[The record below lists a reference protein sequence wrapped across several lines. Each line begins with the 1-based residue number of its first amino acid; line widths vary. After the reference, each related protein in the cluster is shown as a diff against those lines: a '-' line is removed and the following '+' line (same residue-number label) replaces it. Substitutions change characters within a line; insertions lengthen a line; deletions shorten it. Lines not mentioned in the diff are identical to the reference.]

1 MKLYTVPLAPNPM
14 RVTLYLAERRAQGA
28 DIPVEPVV
36 VNTLKG
42 RHREPEHLARNS
54 FGTLPVLELD
64 SGVYVTESLSI
75 IDYFEAAFPA
85 ACLLSSDPE
94 PLAYA
99 RNIERTLEMRIT
111 QHLAA
116 WVHATK
122 SPLGYEVNAEQAAEL
137 VARMQPGFD
146 YAETL
151 LGDGRAFLTGNAPSI
166 ADCTLA
172 AFFQF
177 MRYTGLDL
185 IAEREQLCR
194 WDTGYR
200 FRPEVE
206 DCFLM

>member
-1 MKLYTVPLAPNPM
+1 
-14 RVTLYLAERRAQGA
+14 
-28 DIPVEPVV
+28 
-36 VNTLKG
+36 
-42 RHREPEHLARNS
+42 
-54 FGTLPVLELD
+54 
-64 SGVYVTESLSI
+64 
-75 IDYFEAAFPA
+75 
-85 ACLLSSDPE
+85 
-94 PLAYA
+94 
-99 RNIERTLEMRIT
+99 MRIT
-111 QHLAA
+111 HDLAA

-122 SPLGYEVNAEQAAEL
+122 SPLGYEANAEHAAAL

-151 LGDGRAFLTGNAPSI
+151 LGDGRAFLTGSDPSI

-172 AFFQF
+172 AFLQF

-200 FRPEVE
+200 SRPEVE